1 MWMNLLRLVLLRTCK
16 FVCFVFISRRR
27 QTRCALLT
35 GVQTCALPICSE
47 FLAHV
52 SITALHKEDG
62 KLRGFGKVLRDAT
75 QQRAAET
82 ALLANASHLRSI
94 LSTVPDAMVVIDEQ
108 GIIISFSTDAEKLF
122 GYLAAEVVGSTIS
135 RLMLTPDK
143 NRH

>member
-52 SITALHKEDG
+52 SITELHKGDG
-62 KLRGFGKVLRDAT
+62 KLRGFGKVLSDAT
-75 QQRAAET
+75 QQRDRKSVVLGKSVSVRVDLGGRRIINKKQHLT
-82 ALLANASHLRSI
+82 LNNAHSAKK
-94 LSTVPDAMVVIDEQ
+94 TV
-108 GIIISFSTDAEKLF
+108 L
-122 GYLAAEVVGSTIS
+122 
-135 RLMLTPDK
+135 RLMFEST
-143 NRH
+143 